1 MEVTEVKM
9 DEILD
14 LTKEVL
20 GTHKVKMKEIQ
31 QMLDSAKNNGG
42 YSFVDL
48 SMKVGVQYFGIANIE
63 HVSIWSQETQQAV
76 TFVL

>member
-1 MEVTEVKM
+1 MVNGDSTQNMEETEVKM

-14 LTKEVL
+14 LAKEVL

-31 QMLDSAKNNGG
+31 HMLDSAKNNDG

-48 SMKVGVQYFGIANIE
+48 SMKVGVHYFGIANIGQ
-63 HVSIWSQETQQAV
+63 VSI
-76 TFVL
+76 